1 MKYTTE
7 FKIQVGNE
15 LVKMYGK
22 DKIENFLEKYL
33 NLAIIKMSKQ
43 ELLDDLQTIDIN
55 DDKWQTARQNAWDE
69 YGSKL
74 FLKVSS

>member
-1 MKYTTE
+1 MEYTTE
-7 FKIQVGNE
+7 FKVHIGNE

-22 DKIENFLEKYL
+22 DKIESFLEKYL
-33 NLAIIKMSKQ
+33 NLAIIKLSKQ

-55 DDKWQTARQNAWDE
+55 DYKWQTARQNAWNE

-74 FLKVSS
+74 FLKVNS

>member
-1 MKYTTE
+1 MEYTTE
-7 FKIQVGNE
+7 FKVQVGNE

-22 DKIENFLEKYL
+22 DKIESFLEKYL
-33 NLAIIKMSKQ
+33 NLAIIKLSKQ

-55 DDKWQTARQNAWDE
+55 DSKWQTARQTAWNE

-74 FLKVSS
+74 FLKVNS